1 MDIKSFVT
9 QADRIFSCTGDSC
22 DYGCHENAVPKMIMY
37 VKEHLPDYHYCLVSD
52 WVWIDINVTPE
63 HTERFMERGIKP
75 CFVYAHRV
83 IDDEAQRSFKSVRTT
98 FLQNFQQNCIF
109 LSRNTAYILLR
120 PGTRVS
126 IDPIVYAT
134 VFS

>member
-63 HTERFMERGIKP
+63 HTERFMERGISL
-75 CFVYAHRV
+75 V
-83 IDDEAQRSFKSVRTT
+83 SFTHTELSTMRRKDPLNLYGRLFYKTSNRTA
-98 FLQNFQQNCIF
+98 FFYREIRLISFFGQAPESQ
-109 LSRNTAYILLR
+109 
-120 PGTRVS
+120 
-126 IDPIVYAT
+126 
-134 VFS
+134 